1 MRENRIYFN
10 AGHTSFN
17 ITRWKA
23 NNSVWYDWVERSC
36 WLMGRSEM
44 SSKTMEWIYV
54 TLKEASTDQNNSH
67 FYMREKNEHG
77 RYMSILSLNKEVRT
91 GPPRLTEANYPYA
104 KAVQDGKWSSKNLRE
119 AEVRSKKG
127 IIEVSAKSGKQEDGL
142 LKGCLIGEQVVKK
155 QREWQKRNFNLEWW
169 SPTSGCISNCSF
181 VKETWVRAVGIPLH
195 LWSQKVFHEIGE
207 KRSEIGSTSHDGFT
221 YDIPIWVE
229 RKMRVEIS
237 PELTRKSVG
246 EEDDLN
252 YSLMWLEW
260 KPRSDSYAD
269 DTLIFC
275 GTEKDQLKHLRVI
288 LVLFEGI
295 LGLRI
300 NWRKSSLYPIND
312 VANMEALNIIL
323 GGQVGFLPTTYLGM
337 PFGNHSRFGIQ

>member
-1 MRENRIYFN
+1 M
-10 AGHTSFN
+10 
-17 ITRWKA
+17 
-23 NNSVWYDWVERSC
+23 
-36 WLMGRSEM
+36 
-44 SSKTMEWIYV
+44 
-54 TLKEASTDQNNSH
+54 
-67 FYMREKNEHG
+67 
-77 RYMSILSLNKEVRT
+77 
-91 GPPRLTEANYPYA
+91 
-104 KAVQDGKWSSKNLRE
+104 
-119 AEVRSKKG
+119 AE
-127 IIEVSAKSGKQEDGL
+127 
-142 LKGCLIGEQVVKK
+142 
-155 QREWQKRNFNLEWW
+155 RNFNLEWL
-169 SPTSGCISNCSF
+169 SPTSGCKSNCSF
-181 VKETWVRAVGIPLH
+181 VKETWVRAVGILLH

-207 KRSEIGSTSHDGFT
+207 VALSHDGFT

-229 RKMRVEIS
+229 RKTRVEIS

-275 GTEKDQLKHLRVI
+275 GTEEDQLKHLRVI

-295 LGLRI
+295 SGLRI

-323 GGQVGFLPTTYLGM
+323 GGQVGFLPTTYFGM
-337 PFGNHSRFGIQ
+337 PFGNHSRFGIQHPRKPLSRLAQHSNTTTQYHSRNLDTGWDITFRRQSNDWENVRVAEFLNIIGQFSGTQEGEDELWWQGCGKGTFKVSKAYKKFPQPTAYQLAMEEYLEGQIPYKVVCFDWLLSKEAVLSQDNLMKRG